1 MVECETVM
9 KALYSKLGMEYRDT
23 DSEDEGVGQQS
34 VIEIDDGE
42 ADRNDN
48 TMATDGGK
56 RLREMLFQWE
66 QRGDGMSFDVILNP
80 NTLCF
85 IISSPFYRFLSCCF
99 RFGSWRSPSYRQ

>member
-1 MVECETVM
+1 MECETVM

-34 VIEIDDGE
+34 IIEIDDGD

-56 RLREMLFQWE
+56 GLREMLFQWE
-66 QRGDGMSFDVILNP
+66 QRGWDVILNL

-85 IISSPFYRFLSCCF
+85 IV
-99 RFGSWRSPSYRQ
+99 